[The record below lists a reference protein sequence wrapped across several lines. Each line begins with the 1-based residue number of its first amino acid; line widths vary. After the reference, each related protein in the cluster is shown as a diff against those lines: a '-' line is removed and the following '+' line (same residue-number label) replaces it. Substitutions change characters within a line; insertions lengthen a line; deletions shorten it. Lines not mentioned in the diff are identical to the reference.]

1 MPWQVGDRSKRAGP
15 TTVTTA
21 EADSPR
27 MREEAVAE
35 TSGATVRAQE
45 DTREVT
51 FAEASEEL
59 VVAEEEAEAHMQEL
73 EAR

>member
-1 MPWQVGDRSKRAGP
+1 M
-15 TTVTTA
+15 TTA

-27 MREEAVAE
+27 MRDEAVAE

-51 FAEASEEL
+51 FEEASEEL
-59 VVAEEEAEAHMQEL
+59 VVDEDEAEVHMQEL
-73 EAR
+73 EARRTRLENKKEAWVYKKK